1 MDIFDSN
8 PKLHILFQIDLSQ
21 FYEGIQKNSKD
32 KEIQKNYEKA
42 KNEIQLLNLQLKQK
56 RHIESKL
63 KNEIEELKLKNQHF
77 FKFE

>member
-56 RHIESKL
+56 SHIESKL